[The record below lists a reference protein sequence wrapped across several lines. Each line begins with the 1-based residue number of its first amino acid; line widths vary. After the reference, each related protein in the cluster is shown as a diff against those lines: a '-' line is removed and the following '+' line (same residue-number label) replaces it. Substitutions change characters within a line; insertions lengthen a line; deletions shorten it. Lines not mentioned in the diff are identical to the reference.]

1 MVTTVMDG
9 STLQTR
15 GQPDPVTVAAT
26 GRFISDA
33 RPARLGIGLAYQES
47 LRPFIATSSETFD
60 FLEVV
65 PDMFWNDMGS
75 SRGPRHVLT
84 REGDDFFAWAQTLRK
99 PVIPHSIGL
108 SIGSAHRFD
117 QGHVE
122 QMARWRERLDFPW
135 HSDHLSYHL
144 ADHGGDR
151 DLNLG
156 LTLPLAFD
164 RETLA
169 LVVERV
175 RQVRQRVD
183 RPFLLENSV
192 YFFAIP
198 GADFSEA
205 AFLNRLCADSGAGLV
220 LDLHNLYTN
229 TRNGLVDPER
239 FLAEIDLGHVRE
251 IHVAGGMEVDGFY
264 LDAHSGAVPPPVWNM
279 LARVLPRCPNLGGV
293 VFELFGSWLPEIGE
307 AGVAQ
312 QLARARAIW
321 DRHHGSQPAQVA
333 R

>member
-1 MVTTVMDG
+1 MVTTVMEG
-9 STLQTR
+9 STLQTHD
-15 GQPDPVTVAAT
+15 QPDPITVVPT
-26 GRFISDA
+26 
-33 RPARLGIGLAYQES
+33 PVHLGIGLAYQES
-47 LRPFIATSSETFD
+47 LRPFIEASGETFD

-65 PDMFWNDMGS
+65 PDMFWNDLGDER
-75 SRGPRHVLT
+75 RGPRHVFT
-84 REGDDFFAWAQTLRK
+84 REGEDFFAWAKALGK

-117 QGHVE
+117 LGHVD
-122 QMARWRERLDFPW
+122 QMARWCQRLDFPW

-151 DLNLG
+151 DVNLG

-169 LVVERV
+169 LLVDRV
-175 RQVRQRVD
+175 RQVRRGID

-192 YFFAIP
+192 YFFDIP
-198 GADFSEA
+198 EADFSEA
-205 AFLNRLCADSGAGLV
+205 GFLNRLCADAGAGLV

-229 TRNGLVDPER
+229 ARNGRVDLER
-239 FLAEIDLGHVRE
+239 FLAELDFEPVRE
-251 IHVAGGMEVDGFY
+251 IHLAGGMEVDGFY
-264 LDAHSGAVPPPVWNM
+264 LDSHSGAVPPPVWNL

-293 VFELFGSWLPEIGE
+293 VFELFGSWLPDIGQ
-307 AGVAQ
+307 AGVAR

-321 DRHHGSQPAQVA
+321 DRHHGRPRMQVA